1 MQPKPATE
9 LWEDRWRRPCQRPQA
24 PALCSEQRT
33 APERR
38 LQVVG
43 RAGSPAEVLGWDT
56 GQWSP
61 PGRDGNREVSASPE
75 VDEAN

>member
-9 LWEDRWRRPCQRPQA
+9 LWEDRWRRPRQRPQA

-56 GQWSP
+56 GQSP

>member
-9 LWEDRWRRPCQRPQA
+9 LWEDRWRRPGQRAQV

-38 LQVVG
+38 LQVVE

-56 GQWSP
+56 GQWSA
-61 PGRDGNREVSASPE
+61 RERWEQGGLRIP
-75 VDEAN
+75 